1 MNDWVIFNEGT
12 EDERM
17 VNPVKQQSYYRA
29 KRTDRNGKQTDWTG
43 SDDANGFNLPN
54 YTDEEFKQI
63 KNVLLGRSKQTEET
77 LRDEFAKAA
86 MQGLLAADSYDS
98 YDDMAE
104 VSYQIADTMLKEREK

>member
-29 KRTDRNGKQTDWTG
+29 KRTDRNGKQTDWAG

-63 KNVLLGRSKQTEET
+63 KNVLLGRNKQTEET
-77 LRDEFAKAA
+77 LRDKFAMAA
-86 MQGLLAADSYDS
+86 MAAHEPERLGLNPNEVAAYV
-98 YDDMAE
+98 YE
-104 VSYQIADTMLKEREK
+104 IADTMLKERER